1 MNDPT
6 RAEIVSAASLL
17 ASVCDGAVRQDGA
30 GYNGADAVVAKSILK
45 VSKKT
50 DRQVIALYSILRKYQ
65 KQLAGLGVDYAGLVP
80 PPLPVAGTDD
90 RSSEKAASGKPVIR
104 MTRISAKGTPRVL
117 IEFPY
122 DKRFVD
128 AMSSVGKRWFD
139 KDGSM
144 SGRPKAWLVEP
155 TLQSVQAAIGA
166 FKALDVEINLHPD
179 VSSILEAAERAYVE
193 SRADG
198 AGTDF
203 QVPTKLPPYPF
214 QRAGIKWVDDRNGRA
229 LISDEPGLGKS
240 LQALGW
246 TMLRREKA
254 LPAIV
259 LCPATLRINWLQ
271 EAAKFTDFKCAV
283 ISGKSSLKQIRKLD
297 VDALLEP
304 APGYDLLI
312 VNYDLLAVETPK
324 VWLKMLLGTDPAAS
338 KIGFEELLMSGR
350 QCVKLVE
357 KEMLRLKDIESRNRL
372 SKVLSGVRALGD
384 RARSL
389 RDHEHIRVFV
399 NNVPLDDFMMAGFK
413 TLICDEA
420 HYLKEES
427 AQRAAA
433 ALAISR
439 LVPHC
444 ICLTGTPI
452 MNRPKEIWHQIQVV
466 NEDVFPK
473 FWDFGQRFCAGHQ
486 TRFGWDFSGASNLQ
500 ELDRVLRSTVMIRR
514 TKTQVLPELPSKTI
528 VTIPF
533 ILDDKL
539 EKKYRKDTESTID
552 RLARLKKDR
561 DEWRALMSAMGD
573 VERKKYLASHAEAA
587 LKAGKITGQMLEDL
601 DKIKKSALDVKFDQA
616 MKFVLDSHEANGKL
630 LVFATHHDTIDR
642 TVSFLRKEG
651 VKTDHI
657 DGRVD
662 VGSRNGIKNA
672 FQDGDLEV
680 LVCGIRAAGEGLT
693 LTASHTV
700 IFVECDWGPAKHVQA
715 EDRVHRISQK
725 SAVTVY
731 YLVAMGT
738 IEESIVRMID
748 AKREVV
754 NAAVGEGDRTIE
766 ESGIMDAMLDSVFK
780 TRAT

>member
-1 MNDPT
+1 MSEPT

-17 ASVCDGAVRQDGA
+17 ASVCDGAVRQDGT
-30 GYNGADAVVAKSILK
+30 GYNGADSVVAKSILK
-45 VSKKT
+45 STKKT

-65 KQLAGLGVDYAGLVP
+65 KQLIGLGVDYSLLVP
-80 PPLPVAGTDD
+80 PPAPAAGTDD
-90 RSSEKAASGKPVIR
+90 RSSEHAASGVPVIR
-104 MTRISAKGTPRVL
+104 MTPLITKSGPRVL

-128 AMSSVGKRWFD
+128 AMGSVGKRWFD

-144 SGRPKAWLVEP
+144 SGKPKAWLIEP
-155 TLQSVQAAIGA
+155 ILQSVQAVIGA
-166 FKALDVEINLHPD
+166 FQKLEVEISLHPD
-179 VSSILEAAERAYVE
+179 VKSILEAAERAYVE
-193 SRADG
+193 SRASH
-198 AGTDF
+198 ADF
-203 QVPTKLPPYPF
+203 HVPTKLPPYPF
-214 QRAGIKWVDDRNGRA
+214 QRAGIKWVDDRGGRA
-229 LISDEPGLGKS
+229 LIADEPGLGKS

-283 ISGKSSLKQIRKLD
+283 ISGKSSLSQIKKLD

-304 APGYDLLI
+304 APGYDVMI

-324 VWLKMLLGTDPAAS
+324 VWVKMLLGSDPEAS
-338 KIGFEELLMSGR
+338 KIGHEELLQSGR
-350 QCVKLVE
+350 QCLKLVE
-357 KEMLRLKDIESRNRL
+357 KEMMRLKDFESRNRL

-389 RDHEHIRVFV
+389 RDHEHVRVYV
-399 NNVPLDDFMMAGFK
+399 NNLPLDDFMLAGFK

-420 HYLKEES
+420 HYLKES
-427 AQRAAA
+427 GAQRSMA

-439 LVPHC
+439 LVPHS

-452 MNRPKEIWHQIQVV
+452 MNRPKELWHLTQIV
-466 NEDVFPK
+466 NENVFPK
-473 FWDFGQRFCAGHQ
+473 FWDYGQNFCAGHQ
-486 TRFGWDFSGASNLQ
+486 TRFGWDFNGASNLQ
-500 ELDRVLRSTVMIRR
+500 ELDKVLRSTIMIRR
-514 TKTQVLPELPSKTI
+514 TKDQVLPELPEKTL

-539 EKKYRKDTESTID
+539 EKKYRKDTESTVD
-552 RLARLKKDR
+552 RLTRLKKDR
-561 DEWRALMSAMGD
+561 DEWRVLMNAMGD
-573 VERKKYLASHAEAA
+573 VERKKYLATHAEAA

-601 DKIKKSALDVKFDQA
+601 DKIKKSALDVKFDQV
-616 MKFVLDSHEANGKL
+616 MKFIQDTHEAEGKL

-642 TVSFLRKEG
+642 IESVLKKAG
-651 VKTDHI
+651 VKVDHI
-657 DGRVD
+657 DGRVGTAD
-662 VGSRNGIKNA
+662 RHNIKTE

-700 IFVECDWGPAKHVQA
+700 IFAEFDWTPAKHLQA
-715 EDRVHRISQK
+715 EDRTHRIGQK
-725 SAVTVY
+725 HAVTIY

-754 NAAVGEGDRTIE
+754 NAAVGEGDRTIHE
-766 ESGIMDAMLDSVFK
+766 DGIMDAMLDSILNRK
-780 TRAT
+780 AA

>member
-1 MNDPT
+1 MSDT
-6 RAEIVSAASLL
+6 TEEIVKAASLL
-17 ASVCDGAVRQDGA
+17 ASVCDGAVRSDGA

-45 VSKKT
+45 VAKKSP
-50 DRQVIALYSILRKYQ
+50 RQVIALHSMLRKYQ
-65 KQLAGLGVDYAGLVP
+65 KQLAGLGVDYAALVP
-80 PPLPVAGTDD
+80 PPMPAPGTDD
-90 RSSEKAASGKPVIR
+90 RSSQKAASGKPIIR
-104 MTRISAKGTPRVL
+104 MSRISAKGVPRVL

-128 AMSSVGKRWFD
+128 AMGSVGKRWFD

-155 TLQSVQAAIGA
+155 TLQSVQAAMGA
-166 FKALDVEINLHPD
+166 FKALNVEINLAPD
-179 VSSILEAAERAYVE
+179 VASILEAAERAYVE
-193 SRADG
+193 SRASD
-198 AGTDF
+198 ASFD
-203 QVPTKLPPYPF
+203 VPTKLPPYPF

-229 LISDEPGLGKS
+229 LIADEPGLGKS
-240 LQALGW
+240 LQSLGW
-246 TMLRREKA
+246 LALRREKA

-324 VWLKMLLGTDPAAS
+324 VWLKMLLGTDPSAS

-372 SKVLSGVRALGD
+372 QRVLSGVRALGD

-389 RDHEHIRVFV
+389 RDHEHIRVYV
-399 NNVPLDDFMMAGFK
+399 NNMPLDDFMLAGFK

-420 HYLKEES
+420 HYLKES
-427 AQRAAA
+427 GAQRSMA

-452 MNRPKEIWHQIQVV
+452 MNRPKEIWHQTQVV
-466 NEDVFPK
+466 NENVFPK
-473 FWDFGQRFCAGHQ
+473 FWDFGQNFCAGHQ
-486 TRFGWDFSGASNLQ
+486 TRFGWDFNGASNLQ
-500 ELDRVLRSTVMIRR
+500 ELDKVMRSTIMIRR
-514 TKTQVLPELPSKTI
+514 TKAQVLPELPAKTL

-539 EKKYRKDTESTID
+539 EKKYRKDTESTVD
-552 RLARLKKDR
+552 RLTRLKKDR
-561 DEWRALMSAMGD
+561 DEWRVLMGAMGD
-573 VERKKYLASHAEAA
+573 VERKKYLATHAEAA

-616 MKFVLDSHEANGKL
+616 MKFILDSHEANGKL

-642 TVSFLRKEG
+642 AVSYLRKEG

-662 VGSRNGIKNA
+662 VGQRNAIKNA

-700 IFVECDWGPAKHVQA
+700 IFIEFDWNPSRHLQA

-725 SAVTVY
+725 SAVTIY

-754 NAAVGEGDRTIE
+754 NAAVGEGDRTIDE
-766 ESGIMDAMLDSVFK
+766 NGIMDAMLDSILNRK
-780 TRAT
+780 AA

>member
-1 MNDPT
+1 
-6 RAEIVSAASLL
+6 
-17 ASVCDGAVRQDGA
+17 
-30 GYNGADAVVAKSILK
+30 
-45 VSKKT
+45 
-50 DRQVIALYSILRKYQ
+50 
-65 KQLAGLGVDYAGLVP
+65 
-80 PPLPVAGTDD
+80 
-90 RSSEKAASGKPVIR
+90 
-104 MTRISAKGTPRVL
+104 
-117 IEFPY
+117 
-122 DKRFVD
+122 
-128 AMSSVGKRWFD
+128 
-139 KDGSM
+139 
-144 SGRPKAWLVEP
+144 
-155 TLQSVQAAIGA
+155 
-166 FKALDVEINLHPD
+166 
-179 VSSILEAAERAYVE
+179 
-193 SRADG
+193 
-198 AGTDF
+198 
-203 QVPTKLPPYPF
+203 
-214 QRAGIKWVDDRNGRA
+214 VDDRNGRA
-229 LISDEPGLGKS
+229 LIADEPGLGKS
-240 LQALGW
+240 LQSLGW
-246 TMLRREKA
+246 LALRREKA

-324 VWLKMLLGTDPAAS
+324 VWLKMLLGTDPSAS

-372 SKVLSGVRALGD
+372 QRVLSGVRALGD

-452 MNRPKEIWHQIQVV
+452 MNRPKEIWHQTQVV
-466 NEDVFPK
+466 NEEVFPK

-500 ELDRVLRSTVMIRR
+500 ELDKVLRSTIMIRR

-539 EKKYRKDTESTID
+539 EKKYRKDTESTVD

-573 VERKKYLASHAEAA
+573 VERKKYLATHAEAA

-601 DKIKKSALDVKFDQA
+601 DKIKKSALDVKFDQV
-616 MKFVLDSHEANGKL
+616 MKFILDTHEVQGKL

-642 TVSFLRKEG
+642 IVSGLRKDG
-651 VKTDHI
+651 VKVDQI

-662 VGSRNGIKNA
+662 VGSRTVIKNS

-700 IFVECDWGPAKHVQA
+700 IFAEFDWTPAKHVQA

-725 SAVTVY
+725 SAVTIY

-766 ESGIMDAMLDSVFK
+766 ENGIMDAMLDSIFQKRV
-780 TRAT
+780 A